1 MYTSNMR
8 KYLIIL
14 GLSLA
19 CICQGWAQSGNN
31 KKQNT
36 DTRLDAQQYLE
47 IMGAAINT
55 LQRHFVDS
63 IDWAKAMTAG
73 LDAMLATLD
82 PYTEFYTEEDTED
95 FKTMTTGEYAGI
107 GAVIQQNGD
116 TVIVSDPQE
125 GRPAQVA
132 GLCAGDAILKVN
144 GESMLKKTTQEVSD
158 KLRGDANTDITV
170 EVLRPYETE
179 PRIFSFKRSK
189 ILTDV
194 VPYYGWMND
203 SIAYVILN
211 QFTDKAAQDVQTA
224 LLNMKDANDGHSLKG
239 VVLDL
244 RSNPGGLLEEAV
256 KIVSLFVPKGSTV
269 VSTRAKY
276 AEWESTTRTSTQPLD
291 TVVKIAV
298 LINRNS
304 ASASEIVSG
313 ALQDMDR
320 GVIMGER
327 SYGKGLVQSTGQLP
341 YNTLMKFTSAKY
353 YTPSGRCVQA
363 IDYTHRNEDGSVG
376 RIPDSLTHVFH
387 TAIGREVR
395 DGGGIKPDVEKTAEE
410 MSNLEYYIVLEN
422 LSFKY
427 ATYFRH
433 VNADNRELT
442 DKDYEDFKKM
452 VIDSKRDTLVKALN
466 LNLAHDLDSLKAPIL
481 KLLRA
486 DIAQRYGFQK
496 AKYKVN
502 VENDELVRDAV
513 ALLADD
519 KRYREILSAPATL
532 TDEKAKKAGKKK
544 ALKAI
549 EKELKKSINPL

>member
-1 MYTSNMR
+1 MR
-8 KYLIIL
+8 KLFFILI
-14 GLSLA
+14 LSVA
-19 CICQGWAQSGNN
+19 CIGQGLAQTSEQ
-31 KKQNT
+31 KRKT

-63 IDWAKAMTAG
+63 IDWAKVMTASI
-73 LDAMLATLD
+73 DAMLGSLD

-125 GRPAQVA
+125 GRPAQMA
-132 GLCAGDAILKVN
+132 GLRAGDAILKVN
-144 GESMLKKTTQEVSD
+144 GESMIKKTTQEVSE
-158 KLRGDANTDITV
+158 KLRGQANTDITV

-179 PRIFSFKRSK
+179 PRTFSFKRNK
-189 ILTDV
+189 IVTDV
-194 VPYYGWMND
+194 VPYYGWLND
-203 SIAYVILN
+203 SIGYILLN

-224 LLNMKDANDGHSLKG
+224 LLSFKDVQDGHSLKG

-244 RSNPGGLLEEAV
+244 RDNPGGLLEEAA

-269 VSTRAKY
+269 VSTRAKLT
-276 AEWESTTRTSTQPLD
+276 EWESTTRTSTQPLD
-291 TVVKIAV
+291 TLVKIAV

-313 ALQDMDR
+313 AIQDMDR

-327 SYGKGLVQSTGQLP
+327 SYGKGLVQNTRPLP

-363 IDYTHRNEDGSVG
+363 IDYSHRNEDGSVG

-395 DGGGIKPDVEKTAEE
+395 DGGGIKPDIEKPAELL
-410 MSNLEYYIVLEN
+410 SNLEYFLILEN
-422 LSFKY
+422 LTFKY

-433 VNADNRELT
+433 VNSENRELT
-442 DKDYEDFKKM
+442 DNDYEDFKKM
-452 VIDSKRDTLVKALN
+452 VEANKRDTIVKALK
-466 LNLAHDLDSLKAPIL
+466 LDLMHDLDSLKVPVMNRL
-481 KLLRA
+481 KA
-486 DIAQRYGFQK
+486 DIALRYGYQK
-496 AKYKVN
+496 AQYKVN
-502 VENDELVRDAV
+502 VENDKLVRDAV
-513 ALLADD
+513 ELLADD
-519 KRYREILSAPATL
+519 KRYRSILSTPATL
-532 TDEKAKKAGKKK
+532 KNNQTKKADKKK
-544 ALKAI
+544 AMKAI
-549 EKELKKSINPL
+549 EKEVKKKK